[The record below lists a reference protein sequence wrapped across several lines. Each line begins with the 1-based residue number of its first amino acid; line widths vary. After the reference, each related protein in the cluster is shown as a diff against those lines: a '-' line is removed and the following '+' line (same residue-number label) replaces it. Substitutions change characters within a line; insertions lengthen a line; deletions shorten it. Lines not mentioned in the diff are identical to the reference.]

1 MKVLGSL
8 SNFIWLFILIG
19 VVVIK
24 VFIFPS
30 EPTPAEEF
38 SFGKFT
44 YAVGEYVIAIVSI
57 LVLGYLSLKVYEWLE
72 NKKQAKQSK

>member
-1 MKVLGSL
+1 MKILGSL

-19 VVVIK
+19 VIVIK

-30 EPTPAEEF
+30 ELTPAEEF

-44 YAVGEYVIAIVSI
+44 YTVGEYVIAVVST
-57 LVLGYLSLKVYEWLE
+57 LVLGYLSLKAYDWLE